1 MLFHYLVVLNFEC
14 ASIDVIPGSFI
25 FQAFSLLKQ
34 EFASQQKSSDQTG
47 CPLLIFTY
55 CYEISLSTKGE
66 IIWCCFDKNSN
77 VRFFGRDNRTSSKS
91 WSWMI
96 LRIPNPWKSIGLLR
110 VSAPFYAILY
120 QLWCPNF
127 KRVNGLH
134 SRTATFAIVWAVAC
148 VKDTRLEASLND
160 WLKMIWLM
168 ILKGK
173 IPISDKNCDLS

>member
-1 MLFHYLVVLNFEC
+1 MLSLAVSFFKHLACWNKSFPHNKNPR
-14 ASIDVIPGSFI
+14 IKPG
-25 FQAFSLLKQ
+25 AL
-34 EFASQQKSSDQTG
+34 
-47 CPLLIFTY
+47 CWYLLIAMKYLCPRRGRLFGAGLT
-55 CYEISLSTKGE
+55 
-66 IIWCCFDKNSN
+66 KNSN
-77 VRFFGRDNRTSSKS
+77 VRFSGRDNRTSLKS

-96 LRIPNPWKSIGLLR
+96 LRIPNPWKIIGLLR

-134 SRTATFAIVWAVAC
+134 SRTVTFAIVWAVAC

-160 WLKMIWLM
+160 WLKMIRLM